1 MAWVMA
7 QDISEETTADLET
20 LDLETWASEIAGEAM
35 VPVGF
40 LRAVRLAD
48 QAVSASG
55 LRCFTVDEK
64 GESLFQSWICFQL
77 ALSNKCQFIAS

>member
-48 QAVSASG
+48 QAVSASV
-55 LRCFTVDEK
+55 LRCFTVDNN
-64 GESLFQSWICFQL
+64 GELLFQSGVCLQL
-77 ALSNKCQFIAS
+77 ALSNNCQFTAS